1 MTLNQMARYRGIRYR
16 VMAALACTV
25 VAGTAVGQPPDQ
37 SAHAAIPFQAADV
50 SSSDGRVFVV
60 SWRAAGIRQVRVFA
74 GTDPAQISRDHPLAK
89 GGGTGEFTVSDL
101 PSAPRWYFQLVPDH
115 GEALVISD
123 RSLHLTTAANFRDAG
138 GYRTEDGKWVR
149 MGLVYRSNG
158 IEHLTDEELA
168 EIDRLKLKL
177 VCDLRTAEE
186 IQRSPDRL
194 PRGVADVSAD
204 VLADDAD
211 LIHSMIAGSAAQA
224 AGAPSTNAPHKEGLE
239 QRIYRDFVRL
249 SSARRAYETLFERL
263 ADPSALPTVF
273 HCTAGKDRTGWAQAV
288 FLTILGVPRATIIR
302 DYELTNDYLQGAAL
316 QSVRQ
321 STNQSAPAHLRADP
335 AALEAAFDEVMLD
348 YGSFDKY
355 LRDGLH
361 LSQSTLAAIRNNF
374 LAG

>member
-1 MTLNQMARYRGIRYR
+1 MLLKRLGDRQARYRA
-16 VMAALACTV
+16 VAVLVCV
-25 VAGTAVGQPPDQ
+25 VCAGTAAAQLADR
-37 SAHAAIPFQAADV
+37 SAHSAIPFEAADA

-60 SWRAAGIRQVRVFA
+60 TWRAPGIREVMVFA
-74 GTDPAQISRDHPLAK
+74 GIDPAHLSRDHPVAK
-89 GGGTGEFTVSDL
+89 GAGTGQVTVSDL
-101 PSAPRWYFQLVPDH
+101 PSAPRWYFQLVPDR
-115 GEALVISD
+115 GEPLVIAD

-138 GYRTEDGKWVR
+138 GYRTGDGKWVR

-168 EIDRLKLKL
+168 EIDRLNLKL

-186 IQRSPDRL
+186 IRRSPDRV
-194 PRGVADVSAD
+194 PNGVADVSAD

-211 LIHSMIAGSAAQA
+211 LIHSMLAGSAAQA
-224 AGAPSTNAPHKEGLE
+224 AGPPSANASDRHGLE
-239 QRIYRDFVRL
+239 HRIYRDFVRL
-249 SSARRAYETLFERL
+249 SSAQKAYESLFERL

-288 FLTILGVPRATIIR
+288 LLTILGVPRPTIVR
-302 DYELTNDYLQGAAL
+302 DYELTNEYLQGDAL
-316 QSVRQ
+316 KSVRQ
-321 STNQSAPAHLRADP
+321 SAPGPVRADR
-335 AALEAAFDEVMLD
+335 AALEAAFDEVMQD

-361 LSQSTLAAIRNNF
+361 LSEATLAAIRSNF